1 MNQRI
6 TRRRFAQMAIAST
19 TVAGLGYFAN
29 KTFAQN
35 QLTLYG
41 ARPDSKAGSVFL
53 QSLNLVTNTVE
64 DLTTTPL
71 NIGEKLI
78 AFTSLADGTLVLA
91 IGAARTGKKE
101 NAPTRLVFLGK
112 SPKTVTL
119 SGLKKQEGLESLQGA
134 NDGSLIGL
142 VNRKNNQSA
151 VKLVNI
157 NTSNGEI
164 TLNNKIKLTA
174 TKRFSELAQVS
185 NSTIYT
191 IDVGQEGEVTLVSLD
206 LGQDKV
212 IQRSQLKFNNEV
224 WNSGLNDLVGYSA
237 DQIFA
242 LGAPRYESPNNLY
255 TVDASTGNMTLIR
268 EFDVTKITLLRA

>member
-1 MNQRI
+1 MNQRL

-41 ARPDSKAGSVFL
+41 ARPDSKAGAVFL
-53 QSLNLVTNTVE
+53 QALNLVTNTVE

-71 NIGEKLI
+71 DIGEKLI
-78 AFTSLADGTLVLA
+78 GLTSLADGIVLA

-101 NAPTRLVFLGK
+101 NAPTRLVFLAK
-112 SPKTVTL
+112 SPRNVTL

-206 LGQDKV
+206 LGQDRV
-212 IQRSQLKFNNEV
+212 IQRAQLKFNNEV
-224 WNSGLNDLVGYSA
+224 WNSGLSDLVGYSA
-237 DQIFA
+237 NQIFA

-255 TVDASTGNMTLIR
+255 TVDASTGNMTLLR